1 MSRLAASPAGRSA
14 QRRWVEALPG
24 DGTGDLPAPATAEG
38 KDPLAPQRSPRSMA
52 LGLEKRLLL
61 LLILPLLL
69 LALVSGWLDY
79 RSANTAALRQDA
91 QLLQLAPL
99 LADSIVV
106 PDHPGSDVVMLMA
119 PPVDEFIKD
128 RHGYAVWSVSSLGG
142 GVLLGEPW
150 LEAQIPPTRQPEF
163 HNRAQ
168 DGVTYRV
175 VAQRLDTP
183 AGEMVIQLA
192 DGSDPR
198 QHWRSA
204 VLARVLLPNLI
215 LLIATA
221 LAMHF
226 AVRRGL
232 RPLLELRDAV
242 ERRSPRDLSAID
254 EQASPDEVRPL
265 VRSLNRL
272 FRLVNAQTES
282 QRRFIADAAHQLRT
296 PLAGLQAQVEAWSE
310 VASHADGRHSGEPQA
325 GTKNLVTAVDCDA
338 VVRSAASPR
347 LATPPSAGAPD
358 GVHLRRAELHGLRDA
373 TRRTSQL
380 AHQLLTLSR
389 ADSHSLYGQA
399 TSWVDLRGLCGAMI
413 ELHIDAATA
422 RRIDLGLDVAQ
433 SLFVQGHEW
442 LLREMLGNLV
452 QNAIKYTPEGGTV
465 TIRCATSSESG
476 GRFAALLE
484 VEDDGPGIER
494 AERARVLE
502 RFYRVPGSV
511 GEGTGLGLAIAEE
524 IARLHHSR
532 LELRPGDFGLGLRI
546 SVLLPAWQDEPH
558 L

>member
-1 MSRLAASPAGRSA
+1 
-14 QRRWVEALPG
+14 
-24 DGTGDLPAPATAEG
+24 
-38 KDPLAPQRSPRSMA
+38 MA
-52 LGLEKRLLL
+52 LGLEKRLLV

-79 RSANTAALRQDA
+79 RTADTAALRQDA
-91 QLLQLAPL
+91 QLLQLVPL
-99 LADSIVV
+99 LADSIIV

-128 RHGYAVWSVSSLGG
+128 RHGYAAWSVSTLGG
-142 GVLLGEPW
+142 GVLLGAPW
-150 LEAQIPPTRQPEF
+150 LEAQIPATRQPEF
-163 HNRAQ
+163 HSREH
-168 DGVTYRV
+168 DGITYRI

-183 AGEMVIQLA
+183 VGEMVIQLA

-204 VLARVLLPNLI
+204 LLLRVFLPNLV
-215 LLIATA
+215 LLAITA

-226 AVRRGL
+226 AVRQGL

-254 EQASPDEVRPL
+254 ETASPDEVRPL
-265 VRSLNRL
+265 VQSLNRL
-272 FRLVNAQTES
+272 FDLVNAQSES

-310 VASHADGRHSGEPQA
+310 
-325 GTKNLVTAVDCDA
+325 
-338 VVRSAASPR
+338 AASRRTAPAAPVS
-347 LATPPSAGAPD
+347 LSTPPASQSAVRVGPLPASDSSFDESVRGAE
-358 GVHLRRAELHGLRDA
+358 GSGAVTLQSAELRGLRDA

-389 ADSHSLYGQA
+389 ADAHALHGQA
-399 TSWVDLRGLCGAMI
+399 ATWVDLQALCGTMI
-413 ELHIDAATA
+413 ELHIDAAA
-422 RRIDLGLDVAQ
+422 VRRLDLGLETRA
-433 SLFVQGHEW
+433 LFVQGHEW

-452 QNAIKYTPEGGTV
+452 HNAVKYTPVGGTV
-465 TIRCATSSESG
+465 TIRCAPARDDSE
-476 GRFAALLE
+476 RFAALLE
-484 VEDDGPGIER
+484 VEDDGPGIDR
-494 AERARVLE
+494 AERSRVLQ

-511 GEGTGLGLAIAEE
+511 GEGTGLGLSIAEE

-532 LELRPGDFGLGLRI
+532 LELRPGAFGRGLRA
-546 SVLLPAWQDEPH
+546 SVLLRSWQDASSV
-558 L
+558 